1 MNQRRAI
8 FLDRDGVLNVNRPDH
23 VKAWDEFIFLPGVLT
38 ALRQIAASDFVAV
51 VTTNQSAI
59 ARGKMSA
66 ATLRDIHARMLGE
79 IERAGG
85 RIDAVQFCPHL
96 PEDDCNCRKPR
107 PGMYQRAVEQFG
119 IDPTRS
125 YVVGDALEDIVAAHT
140 IGAHPILVLTG
151 RGQAQHTRLLENNH
165 GDFVVVADLAHAVEW
180 IWNHDQNRHSDQHC
194 HSEQSE
200 ESPRATEEILRSAQN
215 DKL

>member
-8 FLDRDGVLNVNRPDH
+8 FLDRDGVINVNRPDH
-23 VKAWDEFIFLPGVLT
+23 VKSWDEFIFLPGALT
-38 ALRQIAASDFVAV
+38 ALRQIATSDFVAV

-59 ARGKMSA
+59 ARGLMRE

-96 PEDDCNCRKPR
+96 PEDDCDCRKPR
-107 PGMYQRAVEQFG
+107 TGMYERAVERFG

-125 YVVGDALEDIVAAHT
+125 YVVGDALEDIVAAQT
-140 IGAHPILVLTG
+140 IGAQPILVLTG

-165 GDFVVVADLAHAVEW
+165 AGFVVVADLAHAVEW
-180 IWNHDQNRHSDQHC
+180 IWNHDSNRHSDQPC
-194 HSEQSE
+194 HSERSE
-200 ESPRATEEILRSAQN
+200 ESPRATEEIPRSVRN
-215 DKL
+215 DTR